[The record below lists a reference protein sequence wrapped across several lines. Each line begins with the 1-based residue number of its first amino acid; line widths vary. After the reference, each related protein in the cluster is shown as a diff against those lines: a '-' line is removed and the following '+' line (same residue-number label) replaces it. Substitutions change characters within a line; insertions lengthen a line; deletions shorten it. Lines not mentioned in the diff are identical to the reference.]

1 MCVHP
6 RSVRRSGFT
15 RECSSGGNGERRVEI
30 GQQGR
35 PVRGYRLND
44 KSGRAVTL
52 ARLDGQPAT
61 NAAKDVAFHM
71 PRIRQHRRNTVAQ
84 RRNAA

>member
-6 RSVRRSGFT
+6 RPVRRSGFT
-15 RECSSGGNGERRVEI
+15 REYGSGSNGERLVEI
-30 GQQGR
+30 GQQAR
-35 PVRGYRLND
+35 PVRGYKLND